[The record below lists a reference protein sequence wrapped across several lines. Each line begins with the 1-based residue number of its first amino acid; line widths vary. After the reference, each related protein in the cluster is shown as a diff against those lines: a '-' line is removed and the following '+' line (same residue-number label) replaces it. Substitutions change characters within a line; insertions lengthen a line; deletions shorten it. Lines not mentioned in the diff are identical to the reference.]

1 MFYLKN
7 KNKIQIGCC
16 IIAIMIL
23 LTYYIVTINSDNSMA
38 DPNWGLLEKSQVDDE
53 TIEEAI
59 DRLIAAHDNDADAH
73 IGAGKSLN
81 THKTQETVDHPAG
94 SIIEDKYADQS
105 VPGEKFKFSQ
115 FKLETY
121 FESIDAYTSAV
132 GTSGSIDLA
141 LASILLATGADD
153 NSWAMLNGEAWTEG
167 DATNYLKNPRFI
179 VIAKVMDITE
189 QEANMMAGSMDIEGF
204 GFKIED
210 GTLYAV
216 HLKNTDEYK
225 TDISA
230 GITVTDWHRY
240 KAIYTSGE
248 KIEFYVDDVLKA
260 THTTNLP
267 EDGTDAADELNFFTF
282 RIFTTETANKRLV
295 LKYCVLQQDT

>member
-1 MFYLKN
+1 MLMFYLKN

-121 FESIDAYTSAV
+121 FESIDAYT
-132 GTSGSIDLA
+132 
-141 LASILLATGADD
+141 
-153 NSWAMLNGEAWTEG
+153 
-167 DATNYLKNPRFI
+167 
-179 VIAKVMDITE
+179 
-189 QEANMMAGSMDIEGF
+189 
-204 GFKIED
+204 
-210 GTLYAV
+210 
-216 HLKNTDEYK
+216 YK